1 MNIEKIK
8 NYNQFMLSIITSIA
22 VAFGIIGLISLII
35 FLLNDVFRVFN
46 KSSDYQETGIS
57 IYDSTINQ
65 NGNELNKLY
74 IAWNFP
80 ELIDSTNQIYV
91 IPIGHKTNQE
101 LQNDY
106 LKLSSSVSKSY
117 GGFDSRSDYSSEE
130 KRYVNMMIY
139 DGKSGKSEILFK
151 QKLLIGEFRA
161 QYYKDDILLTME
173 AALADTNNDKNISFD
188 DQTSLFIYSIHNK
201 SLRQL
206 KYTDKSVL
214 YFEKIPN
221 TKDFLIKFGLEASKR
236 DENKSNTDLSILCRY
251 NYDQDQLVVINDEK
265 IQKELN
271 GIVDKK

>member
-35 FLLNDVFRVFN
+35 FLLNDVFRIFN
-46 KSSDYQETGIS
+46 KNSDYQETGIS

-106 LKLSSSVSKSY
+106 LKLSSSVSK
-117 GGFDSRSDYSSEE
+117 
-130 KRYVNMMIY
+130 
-139 DGKSGKSEILFK
+139 
-151 QKLLIGEFRA
+151 
-161 QYYKDDILLTME
+161 
-173 AALADTNNDKNISFD
+173 
-188 DQTSLFIYSIHNK
+188 
-201 SLRQL
+201 
-206 KYTDKSVL
+206 
-214 YFEKIPN
+214 
-221 TKDFLIKFGLEASKR
+221 
-236 DENKSNTDLSILCRY
+236 
-251 NYDQDQLVVINDEK
+251 
-265 IQKELN
+265 
-271 GIVDKK
+271 

>member
-22 VAFGIIGLISLII
+22 VAFGVIGLISLII

-57 IYDSTINQ
+57 VYDSTINQ
-65 NGNELNKLY
+65 NGNELNRLY

-80 ELIDSTNQIYV
+80 ELIDTINQIYV

-106 LKLSSSVSKSY
+106 LKLSSSVSRSY
-117 GGFDSRSDYSSEE
+117 GGYDSRSDYSSEE
-130 KRYVNMMIY
+130 KRYVNIMIY

-173 AALADTNNDKNISFD
+173 AAPADTNNDKNISFD
-188 DQTSLFIYSIHNK
+188 DQTSLFIYSMHNK

-251 NYDQDQLVVINDEK
+251 NYDLDKLVVINDDK

-271 GIVDKK
+271 GIVDK